1 MASTPGHTI
10 GRTLARLGLVGAK
23 QPKPNRTP
31 DSRSAIE
38 ALISEAPEPLN
49 IEAISQ
55 ATGLHANTVRAH
67 LEVLEAGGRIE
78 RLQGARAG
86 RGRPPWLYRATA
98 ADPSPH
104 LVLAEALLD
113 QLQESASEDITTTAA
128 ARWAATLHGERTE
141 VLPAAQTPDDAVA
154 DTVAALE
161 DLGFTA
167 TADALGDRIDLQR
180 CPYAALVAERP
191 VICDIHAALISQ
203 LLDASGQPVTLER
216 LDVWSRSGHCT
227 AYLARPDINPAWTVP
242 VSPGPID

>member
-1 MASTPGHTI
+1 MATTPGQTI
-10 GRTLARLGLVGAK
+10 GRTLARLGLVGTK
-23 QPKPNRTP
+23 QAQPNRTP
-31 DSRSAIE
+31 DSRSTIE
-38 ALISEAPEPLN
+38 TLIVEAPEPMS

-78 RLQGARAG
+78 RLQGKRAG

-113 QLQESASEDITTTAA
+113 QLQDSDSADITTTAA

-141 VLPAAQTPDDAVA
+141 ALPAAETPDDAVA
-154 DTVAALE
+154 DVVAALD

-180 CPYAALVAERP
+180 CPYAEFVAERP
-191 VICDIHAALISQ
+191 VICDIHAALITQ
-203 LLDASGQPVTLER
+203 LLDTSGQPVTLQR

-227 AYLARPDINPAWTVP
+227 AYLSRPDINPAWTVP
-242 VSPGPID
+242 ASPGPTD